1 MESII
6 ITIIWA
12 AVIQGLF
19 LGMIFITSKK
29 HRSFANKLLG
39 FFLLAFV
46 FQAMIGLTI
55 INILLFLID
64 EATLLDVLGWE
75 LMEAFYMSFQYYAF
89 FLTVAV
95 FVIALMETQRY
106 RNLVKNE
113 YSDSALLNIN
123 WLWQF
128 IFLIAPIII
137 IWGIELVRIAMGGRG
152 QSELITLLFLFIALF
167 NYFVDYKAFKKKTGK
182 SPGQCRTT

>member
-1 MESII
+1 M
-6 ITIIWA
+6 
-12 AVIQGLF
+12 
-19 LGMIFITSKK
+19 
-29 HRSFANKLLG
+29 H
-39 FFLLAFV
+39 
-46 FQAMIGLTI
+46 
-55 INILLFLID
+55 
-64 EATLLDVLGWE
+64 
-75 LMEAFYMSFQYYAF
+75 F

-137 IWGIELVRIAMGGRG
+137 IWGIELVRIAMGGS
-152 QSELITLLFLFIALF
+152 QSELITLLFYSSHYSIIL
-167 NYFVDYKAFKKKTGK
+167 
-182 SPGQCRTT
+182 